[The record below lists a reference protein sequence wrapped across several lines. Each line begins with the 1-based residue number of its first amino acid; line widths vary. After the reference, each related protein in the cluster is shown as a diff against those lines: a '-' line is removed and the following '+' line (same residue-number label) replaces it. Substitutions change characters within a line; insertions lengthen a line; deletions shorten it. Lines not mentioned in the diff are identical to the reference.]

1 MILSWSNIVFSYRYF
16 LSRTKIITFFGNANI
31 LAGHI
36 FVQSPFSGV
45 LSLSS
50 SFSGPLSGGNSEA
63 HRARHRVRSAFSDL
77 WAVARSHTLFLH
89 TARYFNTSCFPGKNV
104 VYLRE
109 QRGGPRRSA
118 PVCGRFRP
126 ISAKNEPIPPQN
138 ASNGNEK
145 CTTCISK
152 YITCIY
158 KNLTYISKYTPPKSC
173 RKLKTLKSAISAV
186 LLLVFVFHVS
196 LILFRPATDNCSMN
210 EEDNEPMF
218 GPCLEKQSIPN
229 LLIQTIYLTLL
240 PSQPAHADGRGQEL
254 TS

>member
-1 MILSWSNIVFSYRYF
+1 MFLVIGTF
-16 LSRTKIITFFGNANI
+16 LSRTKVITFFGNANT

-36 FVQSPFSGV
+36 FAQSPFSGV
-45 LSLSS
+45 LSLSP
-50 SFSGPLSGGNSEA
+50 SFSGPLSNGNA
-63 HRARHRVRSAFSDL
+63 KACRARHRALSAFSDL
-77 WAVARSHTLFLH
+77 RTAVRPHALFLRA
-89 TARYFNTSCFPGKNV
+89 ARHFNTSCFPGKNV
-104 VYLRE
+104 VYLRK

-126 ISAKNEPIPPQN
+126 VSAKNEPIPSQN

-152 YITCIY
+152 YITCIC

-173 RKLKTLKSAISAV
+173 RKLKTLKSAASAV

-210 EEDNEPMF
+210 EEDDEPMF